1 MNYIDTTKELINTK
15 NFSDIT
21 LSEENVQLYKERTKV
36 HRNIFL
42 ACLLCSIFITFVV
55 SFTKTTWQFVIG
67 IVLIVPLMYL
77 AKKASDSLKVM
88 NKAFSE
94 YIKGNKLNS

>member
-1 MNYIDTTKELINTK
+1 MNYIDITKELINTK
-15 NFSDIT
+15 NFSDII
-21 LSEENVQLYKERTKV
+21 LNEENIQLYKERTKV

-42 ACLLCSIFITFVV
+42 TCLLCSIFITFVV
-55 SFTKTTWQFVIG
+55 SFAKATWQFASG
-67 IVLIVPLMYL
+67 IVLIAPLMYL

-94 YIKGNKLNS
+94 YIEENKSNS